1 MDFRSKTSMPPLNED
16 KQRVV
21 CIHCHHVN
29 EISRRAV
36 SVTCTQCRKALRLEE
51 VRIKD
56 YQARRVVETCSTVT
70 VERKG
75 DLRAEKILCA
85 GAVLRGKTRG
95 DVISTGPVLIGPEAE
110 LLGGVTAP
118 TIAVPEGAVLQGF
131 YRIGPQFTPGMAK
144 PESGSPASPL
154 SATTPP
160 GAPPSSRA
168 A

>member
-1 MDFRSKTSMPPLNED
+1 MPPLNED

-21 CIHCHHVN
+21 CIHCHQMN

-36 SVTCTQCRKALRLEE
+36 SVTCTHCRKALRLEE

-95 DVISTGPVLIGPEAE
+95 DVISSGPVLIGPEAE

-118 TIAVPEGAVLQGF
+118 SVAIPEGAVLSGF
-131 YRIGPQFTPGMAK
+131 YRVGPAFAPGAA
-144 PESGSPASPL
+144 ASP
-154 SATTPP
+154 SAASADQP
-160 GAPPSSRA
+160 GPGPTA
-168 A
+168 AKAA

>member
-1 MDFRSKTSMPPLNED
+1 MEIRSNLSKPVLNDD

-21 CIHCHHVN
+21 CIHCNYVN

-36 SVTCTQCRKALRLEE
+36 SVTCGRCRKALRLEE

-56 YQARRVVETCSTVT
+56 YQARRVIETCATVT

-95 DVISTGPVLIGPEAE
+95 EVVSSGPVLVGPEAE

-118 TIAVPEGAVLQGF
+118 AVAIPAGAILEGF
-131 YRIGPQFTPGMAK
+131 YRIGPAAK
-144 PESGSPASPL
+144 GSGSESGAEGPTAGQIRPAVGGE
-154 SATTPP
+154 AK
-160 GAPPSSRA
+160 A

>member
-1 MDFRSKTSMPPLNED
+1 MDIRSNTSMPALSDD

-21 CIHCHHVN
+21 CIHCGYIN

-36 SVTCTQCRKALRLEE
+36 SVTCARCRKALRLEE

-56 YQARRVVETCSTVT
+56 YQARRVIETCATVT

-95 DVISTGPVLIGPEAE
+95 EVISSGPVLIGPEAE
-110 LLGGVTAP
+110 VLGGVTAP
-118 TIAVPEGAVLQGF
+118 SVAIPAGAILEGF
-131 YRIGPQFTPGMAK
+131 YRIGPK
-144 PESGSPASPL
+144 PSGAGSDAPAD
-154 SATTPP
+154 
-160 GAPPSSRA
+160 A
-168 A
+168 AAGPEPKAA